1 MKNRPRHNPKSIEPL
16 PDHFEPDL
24 TRVDA
29 RLMQD
34 TDRLA
39 VPPGLAGR
47 VFRASVGRLPA
58 ARLRLVGT
66 EFNSETGRRLSWRRH
81 SWGRVALAA
90 SVGLAGAVALKMLQT
105 GPVPTPDRMAVVVP
119 PELDSPLFLPE
130 REFIDPLALSTD
142 SELLLLG
149 FVSDQPND
157 LSYLTVTLDLTFEG
171 LGSEIAAMLAELNER
186 GM

>member
-1 MKNRPRHNPKSIEPL
+1 MKNNPRHITNSIEPL

-47 VFRASVGRLPA
+47 VFRASVGRLPV
-58 ARLRLVGT
+58 ARHRLVAT
-66 EFNSETGRRLSWRRH
+66 EFHTETGRRLSWRRH
-81 SWGRVALAA
+81 SWGRVAFAA

-105 GPVPTPDRMAVVVP
+105 GPVPTPDKIAVVVS
-119 PELDSPLFLPE
+119 PELDTPLFSQE
-130 REFIDPLALSTD
+130 REFIDPLALSLD
-142 SELLLLG
+142 SEQLLLG
-149 FVSDQPND
+149 FMSDQPND
-157 LSYLTVTLDLTFEG
+157 LSYLTFTLDLTFEG